1 MLRCDNPSLITFFFI
16 LRLTLLL
23 PQAYLGTM
31 HQTSILFHFLV
42 SVFLFVFVLC
52 LCWSFVFAP
61 MFVFVLVSS
70 LIDVSPHNAKHIRA
84 VPQINKFIS
93 NNQTEYVKIAPSQYD
108 WERIRCLS
116 QLRNITKNLSYS
128 DSEPLLLSITIPL
141 SVCSNLL
148 VPPVYHFCFLQ
159 LCLYPLSNCC
169 FFFLFSLFTCFL

>member
-16 LRLTLLL
+16 LCLTLLL

-42 SVFLFVFVLC
+42 SVFVFVLC
-52 LCWSFVFAP
+52 LCLSFVFAP

-84 VPQINKFIS
+84 IPQINKFIS

-108 WERIRCLS
+108 
-116 QLRNITKNLSYS
+116 
-128 DSEPLLLSITIPL
+128 
-141 SVCSNLL
+141 
-148 VPPVYHFCFLQ
+148 
-159 LCLYPLSNCC
+159 
-169 FFFLFSLFTCFL
+169 

>member
-31 HQTSILFHFLV
+31 HQTSTLFHFLV
-42 SVFLFVFVLC
+42 SVFLFVFVMC
-52 LCWSFVFAP
+52 LCRSFVFAP

-84 VPQINKFIS
+84 IPQINKFIS

-108 WERIRCLS
+108 
-116 QLRNITKNLSYS
+116 
-128 DSEPLLLSITIPL
+128 
-141 SVCSNLL
+141 
-148 VPPVYHFCFLQ
+148 
-159 LCLYPLSNCC
+159 
-169 FFFLFSLFTCFL
+169 